1 MAPCPLEP
9 RSAAAEVGADGRVT
23 AWLSTQTPHQDR
35 FGLAGTLG
43 VDPGQIRVVA
53 PDVGGGF
60 GAKMLGVEE
69 ILVVWL
75 ARRLGRA
82 ARWTESR
89 SESMVALGHG
99 RAQEVRYTLG
109 GTRDGKVLAYRLEVL
124 QDSGA
129 YPALGAFLPHLTHLM
144 ASGVYA
150 IPKIEFSSVSVVTN
164 TTPTT
169 AFRGAGRPEATQT
182 IERALDAF
190 ASEIGMDPAEVR
202 RVNFI
207 DGEFPHKTAS
217 GATYDSGDYAGAL
230 DLALRAAD
238 YDELRA
244 EQTRRR
250 EDGGAKQ
257 LGIGVSSYVEVT
269 NGIAETEFGDVEITP
284 DGGAIVRTGSFSHGQ
299 GHETTFAMIAA
310 ERLGLPIEKVTVV
323 KGDTDDIPKGT
334 GTYGSKSTQIGGM
347 AAALAAE
354 TVVEQ
359 AKSLAADY
367 LEASADD
374 VVLDD
379 VHGRFHV
386 VGAPEPAISWAE
398 LASRAAGDGRLAEL
412 KAEHEFQGIP
422 TFPFGAHV
430 AVVEVDTDTGAVE
443 LLKLVAVDDAGTL
456 INPLLAEGQVHGGVA
471 TGVGQALFEAVALR
485 RRRQSAHRH
494 VHGLRV
500 PVRRRAAVL
509 RGGRDG
515 DADAGERARR
525 QGDRRVGDD
534 RLDARRPRR
543 GARCACAARR
553 DARRHARERR
563 ERLAGAAR
571 GSVTPPVVA
580 LLGLGEA
587 GSRLAADLEAAG
599 ADVRGYDPDGEAG
612 ADLPGRASE
621 PETAVAGAD
630 VVLSVNSATG
640 RARGSVGRAA
650 GAARRGPLRR
660 PEHRAAG
667 AEARAGGARRARRA
681 SRTSRCSAPFRRAG
695 SARRRSRPEPERTRS
710 PTRSGRSGMPVE
722 VVSDTPGDAATLKL
736 LRSVF
741 MKGLAAAAIESLR
754 RGRGRRPR
762 GVAARRDR
770 RGDRRAVPR
779 PPARGQPAARGAA
792 GRRDGG
798 ARRRC
803 SSSSGSSRGSPLP
816 PRPSSPTSGRRT
828 PGERHGAQR
837 PRPHARR
844 GRVRPARAR
853 RPRRADSADR
863 RRHPRRGASPSS
875 ASPASRSSR
884 TTRRPPSARRS
895 SPASS
900 RESRRSG
907 R

>member
-1 MAPCPLEP
+1 MSILGHRVLRKEDSRFLLGAGDYIENKQLERALSVTFVRSLVAHARIEGIDASAAQGLPGVLVFTGTDVDAGPWGPPPLPGLEKGMCRPLVAQDVVRFVGDIVAAVVSEDAVTGADAAELVHVDYDPLQVVVAPGDAARDETLLFPEVGTNVAARAGSPDFDESFFDGCEAIVSGTLVSQRMAPCPLEP

-60 GAKMLGVEE
+60 GAKMLSVEE

-82 ARWTESR
+82 VRWTESR

-109 GTRDGKVLAYRLEVL
+109 GSRDGKVLAYRLEAL

-207 DGEFPHKTAS
+207 AGEFPYKTAS
-217 GATYDSGDYAGAL
+217 GATYDSGDYEGAL

-238 YDELRA
+238 YEELRA
-244 EQTRRR
+244 EQKRRR

-269 NGIAETEFGDVEITP
+269 NGIAESEFGDVEITP

-310 ERLGLPIEKVTVV
+310 ERLGLPVEKVTVV

-374 VVLDD
+374 IVLDD

-398 LASRAAGDGRLAEL
+398 LASRAAGDGRLVEL

-471 TGVGQALFEAVALR
+471 TGVGQALFEAVLYDADGNPLTGTFTGYEFPSAAELPSFEVVEMETPTPVNALGAKGIGESGTIGSTPAVHGAVLDALAALGVTHVDMPANGENVWRALR
-485 RRRQSAHRH
+485 
-494 VHGLRV
+494 
-500 PVRRRAAVL
+500 
-509 RGGRDG
+509 
-515 DADAGERARR
+515 
-525 QGDRRVGDD
+525 
-534 RLDARRPRR
+534 
-543 GARCACAARR
+543 
-553 DARRHARERR
+553 
-563 ERLAGAAR
+563 
-571 GSVTPPVVA
+571 
-580 LLGLGEA
+580 
-587 GSRLAADLEAAG
+587 
-599 ADVRGYDPDGEAG
+599 
-612 ADLPGRASE
+612 
-621 PETAVAGAD
+621 
-630 VVLSVNSATG
+630 
-640 RARGSVGRAA
+640 
-650 GAARRGPLRR
+650 
-660 PEHRAAG
+660 
-667 AEARAGGARRARRA
+667 EAR
-681 SRTSRCSAPFRRAG
+681 
-695 SARRRSRPEPERTRS
+695 
-710 PTRSGRSGMPVE
+710 
-722 VVSDTPGDAATLKL
+722 
-736 LRSVF
+736 
-741 MKGLAAAAIESLR
+741 
-754 RGRGRRPR
+754 
-762 GVAARRDR
+762 
-770 RGDRRAVPR
+770 
-779 PPARGQPAARGAA
+779 
-792 GRRDGG
+792 
-798 ARRRC
+798 
-803 SSSSGSSRGSPLP
+803 
-816 PRPSSPTSGRRT
+816 
-828 PGERHGAQR
+828 
-837 PRPHARR
+837 
-844 GRVRPARAR
+844 
-853 RPRRADSADR
+853 
-863 RRHPRRGASPSS
+863 
-875 ASPASRSSR
+875 
-884 TTRRPPSARRS
+884 
-895 SPASS
+895 
-900 RESRRSG
+900 
-907 R
+907 